1 MGIAEPFTS
10 FTCPPV
16 ESIALSLASSHRVVL
31 GLPEL
36 CMNGMSENW
45 LLRHC
50 GAIHWARLAD
60 ALGVRPEQVFDK
72 DGDRLYASFFRV
84 ILDGSLTQFAEGDEI
99 ELGCELRR
107 ISPLRYKSEH
117 VIRNVSRGGCLR
129 FTMCST
135 FVKRRSA
142 SDNVHLIFSEPI
154 TSAHCIEK
162 TDCAEARL
170 CRDAAKQT
178 RELEEDKIFFYD
190 PSPVAD
196 FNGVGLFY
204 FAQYQ
209 SALDSSEWQM
219 HRRAELLRCGTMHR
233 TISYFGNLNVGD
245 RLKICFSNVE
255 LSDHAIAHVAA
266 VYRESDRFLVAE
278 VATRKERRPA

>member
-10 FTCPPV
+10 FTCPPLQ
-16 ESIALSLASSHRVVL
+16 SIAPSLSGSHRIVI

-36 CMNGMSENW
+36 CPNGMSENW

-60 ALGVRPEQVFDK
+60 ALGVRPEQVLDK

-84 ILDGSLTQFAEGDEI
+84 SLDGLLTQFAEGDEI
-99 ELGCELRR
+99 ELDCELRR
-107 ISPLRYKSEH
+107 LSPLRYKSEH
-117 VIRNVSRGGCLR
+117 TIRNLSRGGCLR
-129 FTMCST
+129 VTMCST
-135 FVKRRSA
+135 FVKRRSV

-154 TSAHCIEK
+154 TSAQCMEK
-162 TDCAEARL
+162 GDCAEARL
-170 CRDAAKQT
+170 CREAATQS
-178 RELEEDKIFFYD
+178 RGSEQGNIFCYD
-190 PSPVAD
+190 PSPLTD

-209 SALDSSEWQM
+209 SALDSAEWQM
-219 HRRAELLRCGTMHR
+219 HRRAELVYCGTMHR
-233 TISYFGNLNVGD
+233 TISYFGNLNMGD

-255 LSDHAIAHVAA
+255 LSEHKIAHVAS
-266 VYRESDRFLVAE
+266 VYRESDQFLVAE
-278 VATRKERRPA
+278 VITRKERRPE